1 MADIKER
8 FLVTIDNTEYDLNL
22 SRSGE
27 SCIVELNG
35 DRYSVSFDKLSG
47 QNFLFRLNENS
58 SEIDITK
65 NNGTMSMFLD
75 GLEMDVKVEPY
86 SLAELRKKVGTSS
99 EGKGVK
105 IVVAPMPG
113 LVLQAEVK
121 IGDEVKKGDSLI
133 IVEAMK
139 MENIIK
145 ATSVGTVKEIFV
157 SPGQAVD
164 KNDKLIEFE

>member
-99 EGKGVK
+99 EARVLKLLWRQC
-105 IVVAPMPG
+105 
-113 LVLQAEVK
+113 LVWFFRRKLKSATK
-121 IGDEVKKGDSLI
+121 SK
-133 IVEAMK
+133 
-139 MENIIK
+139 K
-145 ATSVGTVKEIFV
+145 ATR
-157 SPGQAVD
+157 
-164 KNDKLIEFE
+164 